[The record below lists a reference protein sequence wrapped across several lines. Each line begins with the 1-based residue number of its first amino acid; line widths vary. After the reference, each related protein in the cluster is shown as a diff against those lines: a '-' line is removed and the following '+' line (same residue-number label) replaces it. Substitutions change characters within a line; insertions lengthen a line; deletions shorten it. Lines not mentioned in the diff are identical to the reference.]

1 MSEEKK
7 VNLASHPTT
16 EDNATWHLQLHDNEA
31 GGYALLPGSP
41 ERTLQFKKI
50 WDKDSFK
57 ENAYFREFKSVS
69 GKYKGEDIFATST
82 GCGGVGAELA
92 IHELNEIGVHTLWR
106 RATVWAINTD
116 SVSAILPRHFI
127 SVNSVS

>member
-16 EDNATWHLQLHDNEA
+16 EDNAMWHLQLHDNEA

-82 GCGGVGAELA
+82 AAAASEQSLQYTSSMKSACIPYGGVRPFGL
-92 IHELNEIGVHTLWR
+92 
-106 RATVWAINTD
+106 
-116 SVSAILPRHFI
+116 
-127 SVNSVS
+127 